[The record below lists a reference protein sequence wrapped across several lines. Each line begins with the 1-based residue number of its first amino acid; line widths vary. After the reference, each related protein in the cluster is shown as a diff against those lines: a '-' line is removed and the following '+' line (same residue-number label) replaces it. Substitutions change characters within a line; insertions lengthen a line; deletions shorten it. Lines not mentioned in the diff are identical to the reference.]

1 MKDVDSDTIAAI
13 STPLGEGGIGIVRLS
28 GKEAF
33 NIVKKIF
40 KTKNVE
46 IRSHKLVYGK
56 ITDPRKEKIIDEVL
70 VSFMSAPYT
79 YTREDV
85 VEINCHGGIIPLK
98 KILEL
103 CLKEG
108 ARMAERGEFTQ
119 RAFLN
124 GRIDLTRAEAVMDIV
139 RAKTDE
145 AREIA
150 VSQVEGNLYQR
161 IKGLREKIVSLLALV
176 EVNLDFP
183 EEKIEEVT
191 VNNVKSN
198 IEKMVKEIEEI
209 LETADDGIIFRE
221 GLKTAIIG
229 KPNVGKSSL
238 LNALLKEKRA
248 IVTEIPG
255 TTRDVLEEFINIR
268 GVPLRVMDTAG
279 IRKTKDVVE
288 KIGVERAENAVR
300 ESQLVLLVVDAK
312 EGIEEEDKAIMGMLK
327 NKNNIIII
335 VNKIDLV
342 DKGRLH
348 EMQEEI
354 KIIIQKLLQ
363 KVADQIPV
371 IKSSFIYGRGI
382 KELEE
387 KIISQVFRGD
397 ITPAE
402 SILINNSRQ
411 KDSLEKTRARL
422 KEALQGIEADIPL
435 DLITIDLRRGWEALG
450 EITGENLGEGI
461 LNKIFS
467 EFCIGK

>member
-1 MKDVDSDTIAAI
+1 
-13 STPLGEGGIGIVRLS
+13 
-28 GKEAF
+28 
-33 NIVKKIF
+33 
-40 KTKNVE
+40 
-46 IRSHKLVYGK
+46 
-56 ITDPRKEKIIDEVL
+56 
-70 VSFMSAPYT
+70 
-79 YTREDV
+79 
-85 VEINCHGGIIPLK
+85 
-98 KILEL
+98 
-103 CLKEG
+103 
-108 ARMAERGEFTQ
+108 MAERGEFTQ